1 MGFHLTVAGVKPIL
15 IQSELFQGNR
25 ERLRKLLP
33 NKSLAL
39 LNANDIMPTNADGAM
54 GHWQNSD
61 LFYLT
66 GIHQEESMLVLAPEA
81 YEESF
86 REMLFLREPN
96 EHLAIWEGHKLTRE
110 QATRASGIKNI
121 KWLSEFPTI
130 FRQLMCQSEHVFLNA
145 NEHYRAVP
153 EVETREARFVKWCQ
167 SQYPLHDYQRLA
179 RLLTQ
184 LRVVKSSAEIEM
196 IRKASQI
203 TGEGFKRVLRFVKP
217 GVNEAEIEAEF
228 AHEFIR
234 RRGGFAYLP
243 IIATGEN
250 NCILHYNQND
260 QECRKGHLVL
270 LDVAAGYGNYMS
282 DLTRTIPVT
291 GRFTRRQKQ
300 VYQAVLRIFRGI
312 VSSMKPGKTV
322 FDLRRETEELT
333 ARECVDLGLLKLSDL
348 RHQDPANPAVKKYFM
363 HGVSHPIGL
372 DVHDV
377 FYVHQQI
384 APGWVLT
391 CEPGLYIKEEG
402 FGIRLENT
410 ILVTAAGQEDLMAE
424 IPIEAAEIEALM
436 KQP

>member
-1 MGFHLTVAGVKPIL
+1 MKPIL

-25 ERLRKLLP
+25 ERLRTLLP

-300 VYQAVLRIFRGI
+300 VDQAVLRIFRGI